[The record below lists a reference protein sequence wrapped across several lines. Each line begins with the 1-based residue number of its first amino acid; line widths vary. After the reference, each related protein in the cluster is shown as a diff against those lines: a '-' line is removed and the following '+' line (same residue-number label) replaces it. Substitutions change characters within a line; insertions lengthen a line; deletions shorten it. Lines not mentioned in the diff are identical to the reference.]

1 MSVYDGIMRGLNEAI
16 EHAEGKR
23 RLKTNRVTIQPLRDF
38 SGAEIKAL
46 RLELNLTQVSF
57 AEFFGVSIK
66 TVEAWEAERNRPEGP
81 ARRLMSLLQADPLLG
96 QRAQIIHDVV
106 P

>member
-1 MSVYDGIMRGLNEAI
+1 MI
-16 EHAEGKR
+16 
-23 RLKTNRVTIQPLRDF
+23 
-38 SGAEIKAL
+38 
-46 RLELNLTQVSF
+46 

-96 QRAQIIHDVV
+96 QRAQIIKDVV
-106 P
+106 